1 MQEIL
6 PLHTKRKY
14 FSAPT
19 FKESVFTEKIVSQL
33 SEFFNSHDKKIATLT
48 SLLLIVF
55 MSMSLA
61 NGVWFAMEN
70 MGDANVVLGAPTA
83 AKSQG
88 RERTDISKLNVFGKG
103 QVEATK
109 RDVKN
114 VPKTSLNLELQG
126 IFASEN
132 TLESRALIAPRGKAG
147 ELYKLGG
154 KLPGNAILDSVF
166 ASYVLIKRGAR
177 IEKLSFPEETTI
189 RDNQFL
195 TNNNPNQV
203 NSSPSQSNSR
213 LQNIQN
219 RIQNRQRT
227 KPNAEAAR
235 EKQYQTADLQ
245 QSLTAYQNR
254 LSSEPDA
261 VLSELGMSAVSEGED
276 SGYRIGEQVSNTLLQ
291 QSGLKQGDVIL
302 SVNGKPI
309 GNVAS
314 DQGLISQVV
323 ASERA
328 RVEVQRGTRKF
339 VVTVPIHD

>member
-109 RDVKN
+109 R
-114 VPKTSLNLELQG
+114 

-261 VLSELGMSAVSEGED
+261 VLSELGMSAVSEGEA